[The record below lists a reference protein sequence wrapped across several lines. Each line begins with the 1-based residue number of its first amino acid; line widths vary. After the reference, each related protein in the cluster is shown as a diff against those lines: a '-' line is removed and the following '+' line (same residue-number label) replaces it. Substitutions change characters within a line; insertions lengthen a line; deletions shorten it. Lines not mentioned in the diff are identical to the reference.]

1 VPHLAYRFPLA
12 REVDCF
18 AFNFLLLVPTR
29 NFALERFEVLAVN
42 VELATKRFEVFAV
55 DGELMIK
62 RTELIR
68 FALKPSL

>member
-1 VPHLAYRFPLA
+1 M
-12 REVDCF
+12 
-18 AFNFLLLVPTR
+18 LVPTR